1 MTRPRSELISLSD
14 TPWYHLVNRCVRR
27 AFLCGQDHKTGEDF
41 SHRKS
46 WIEGRIRQLAGV
58 FAIDVAAYAVMSN
71 HYHVV
76 VRVDRV
82 RAEAWTTDEVLAQ
95 WTRIFTGPL
104 LVQRYINGDTLSP
117 AELSAV
123 STLAEQ
129 YRRRL
134 YDISWFMRVLNES
147 IARMA
152 NGEDGVKGHFWEGR
166 FKSQALLDEQ
176 AILAVMSYV
185 DLNPIRAGLAETP
198 EASEYTSI
206 QARLEQRDNEQ
217 QAPVSL
223 RERHAASK
231 GAQAI
236 DDEVL
241 NAPATIDQLPQAALL
256 PFDPSGQT
264 ARAVA
269 FAYADYLE
277 WVDYIGRA
285 VHPGKKGHI
294 PAKLP
299 ALAVRL
305 NIDPHI
311 FAERAQHL
319 LNKFSYAVGGY
330 ERMQS
335 LSLARGSHHLRGMG
349 EARQIFRVA

>member
-1 MTRPRSELISLSD
+1 MTRARSELVSLAD

-27 AFLCGQDHKTGEDF
+27 AFLCGTDAQTGRDF
-41 SHRKS
+41 SHRKD
-46 WIEGRIRQLAGV
+46 WIEARIRQLAGV

-76 VRVDRV
+76 VRVDRA
-82 RAEAWTTDEVLAQ
+82 RAEAWSADEVLAQ
-95 WTRIFTGPL
+95 WTKIFSGPL
-104 LVQRYINGDTLSP
+104 LVQRYLNKDPLSP

-123 STLAEQ
+123 STLSEQ

-152 NGEDGVKGHFWEGR
+152 NGEDEVTGRFWEGR

-185 DLNPIRAGLAETP
+185 DLNPIRAGQVDTP
-198 EASEYTSI
+198 VASEHTSI
-206 QARLEQRDNEQ
+206 QARLEQRDTEQ
-217 QAPVSL
+217 VAPASLLERKTGPEDLQAFDDEL
-223 RERHAASK
+223 MNAAS
-231 GAQAI
+231 
-236 DDEVL
+236 
-241 NAPATIDQLPQAALL
+241 TIDTLPQAALL
-256 PFDPSGQT
+256 PFDPSGHT
-264 ARAVA
+264 ERAIA

-285 VHPGKKGHI
+285 VHPRKRGRI
-294 PAKLP
+294 PEKLP

-305 NIDPHI
+305 NIDPVA
-311 FAERAQHL
+311 FAERAHQL
-319 LNKFSYAVGGY
+319 LNKFSHAVGSY

-335 LSLARGSHHLRGMG
+335 RCLTTGSHHLRGMS
-349 EARQIFRVA
+349 EARRLFRAA

>member
-1 MTRPRSELISLSD
+1 MTRARSELVSLSD

-27 AFLCGQDHKTGEDF
+27 AFLCGVDQNTGKDY
-41 SHRKS
+41 SHRKE
-46 WIEGRIRQLAGV
+46 WIEARIRQLAGV

-76 VRVDRV
+76 VRVDAE
-82 RAEAWTTDEVLAQ
+82 RAQGWTTDEVLAQ
-95 WTRIFTGPL
+95 WTRVFTGPL
-104 LVQRYINGDTLSP
+104 LVQRYQSRDTLTP

-147 IARMA
+147 IARIA
-152 NGEDGVKGHFWEGR
+152 NGEDGVKGRFWEGR

-185 DLNPIRAGLAETP
+185 DLNPIRAGLADTP
-198 EASEYTSI
+198 ERSEHTSI
-206 QARLEQRDNEQ
+206 QARIEQRDSEQ
-217 QAPVSL
+217 QAPASL
-223 RERHAASK
+223 RERHASQQVA
-231 GAQAI
+231 GAIEGEAL
-236 DDEVL
+236 EP
-241 NAPATIDQLPQAALL
+241 PATIDQLPQAALL

-264 ARAVA
+264 TRAIS
-269 FAYADYLE
+269 FAYTDYLE

-285 VHPGKKGHI
+285 VHPRKKGRI
-294 PAKLP
+294 PERLP

-311 FAERAQHL
+311 FAERAQQL
-319 LNKFSYAVGGY
+319 LSKVSYAVGGY
-330 ERMQS
+330 DRMHS
-335 LSLARGSHHLRGMG
+335 LSLSAGAHHLRGMG
-349 EARQIFRVA
+349 EARRLFRAA